1 MISIKIKSIV
11 LLRALLFCYNLE
23 KNINGNNRQEE
34 GFIMY
39 NNDNETVA
47 SVLALALIFFFV
59 SFLIATSNSEEKQK
73 EVGANDPNKSELVAK
88 QESNSTATKEEQQTD
103 FLKKYKDKYSS
114 LVPYKVN
121 STDHLFYY
129 NSEGKLILLSEG
141 SSFDTD
147 KNEKDFI
154 NLLENNQSEFDKE
167 TKNILDQF
175 KSGDSASRISLLSSN
190 TGKAHLLYQ
199 YQNKNLSEKLS
210 GLFFDITIYYNP
222 GSEED
227 KLSEAL
233 GLVVDFAQKS
243 GKVYRLNIVDINKVD
258 PLELE
263 EIRYSG
269 DIIAISHPVQ
279 ISEGSITNHP
289 ELRSRVDLSDDPE
302 NILKL
307 TEYYN

>member
-1 MISIKIKSIV
+1 
-11 LLRALLFCYNLE
+11 
-23 KNINGNNRQEE
+23 
-34 GFIMY
+34 MY

-47 SVLALALIFFFV
+47 SILALALIFFFV

-73 EVGANDPNKSELVAK
+73 EVGANDQNKSELVAK
-88 QESNSTATKEEQQTD
+88 QESNSTATKEEQQND

-175 KSGDSASRISLLSSN
+175 KNGDSASRISLLSSN

>member
-1 MISIKIKSIV
+1 
-11 LLRALLFCYNLE
+11 
-23 KNINGNNRQEE
+23 
-34 GFIMY
+34 MY

-47 SVLALALIFFFV
+47 SILALALIFFFV

-88 QESNSTATKEEQQTD
+88 QESNSTATKEEQQND

-167 TKNILDQF
+167 AKNILDQF
-175 KSGDSASRISLLSSN
+175 KNGDSASRISLLSSN

-227 KLSEAL
+227 KLSEAI

-258 PLELE
+258 PVEQE

-269 DIIAISHPVQ
+269 DIISVAHPVQ
-279 ISEGSITNHP
+279 ISEGAVTNYQD
-289 ELRSRVDLSDDPE
+289 LRGRANISDDPK
-302 NILKL
+302 NILKF

>member
-1 MISIKIKSIV
+1 
-11 LLRALLFCYNLE
+11 
-23 KNINGNNRQEE
+23 
-34 GFIMY
+34 MY

-147 KNEKDFI
+147 KNENDLI
-154 NLLENNQSEFDKE
+154 NLLENNQSEFNKE
-167 TKNILDQF
+167 TENILNQF
-175 KSGDSASRISLLSSN
+175 KNGDSASLISLLSSN

-269 DIIAISHPVQ
+269 DIIAISQPVQ
-279 ISEGSITNHP
+279 ISEGSIANHP
-289 ELRSRVDLSDDPE
+289 ELRSRVDLSDNPE

>member
-1 MISIKIKSIV
+1 
-11 LLRALLFCYNLE
+11 
-23 KNINGNNRQEE
+23 
-34 GFIMY
+34 MY

-147 KNEKDFI
+147 KNENDLI

-167 TKNILDQF
+167 TENILEQF
-175 KSGDSASRISLLSSN
+175 KNGDSASRISLLSLNS
-190 TGKAHLLYQ
+190 GKAHLLYQ

-243 GKVYRLNIVDINKVD
+243 GKIYKLNIVDVNKAD
-258 PLELE
+258 PVELE
-263 EIRYSG
+263 EVRYSG
-269 DIIAISHPVQ
+269 DIIAVAHPVQ
-279 ISEGSITNHP
+279 ISEGAVTNYQD
-289 ELRSRVDLSDDPE
+289 LRGRANISDDPK

>member
-1 MISIKIKSIV
+1 
-11 LLRALLFCYNLE
+11 
-23 KNINGNNRQEE
+23 
-34 GFIMY
+34 MY

-47 SVLALALIFFFV
+47 SILALALIFFFV

-88 QESNSTATKEEQQTD
+88 QESNSTATKEEQQIN

-114 LVPYKVN
+114 LVPYKLNPTNDV
-121 STDHLFYY
+121 FYY
-129 NSEGKLILLSEG
+129 NNEGKTILL
-141 SSFDTD
+141 F
-147 KNEKDFI
+147 NELLLEKKQDENYFVKI
-154 NLLENNQSEFDKE
+154 LENNQSEFDKE
-167 TKNILDQF
+167 TENILEQF
-175 KSGDSASRISLLSSN
+175 KNGDSTSLISLLSSN

-243 GKVYRLNIVDINKVD
+243 GKIYKLNIVDVNKAD
-258 PLELE
+258 PVELE
-263 EIRYSG
+263 EVRYSG
-269 DIIAISHPVQ
+269 DIIAVAHPVQ
-279 ISEGSITNHP
+279 ISEGGITNYQD
-289 ELRSRVDLSDDPE
+289 LRGRVNLSENPK

>member
-1 MISIKIKSIV
+1 
-11 LLRALLFCYNLE
+11 
-23 KNINGNNRQEE
+23 
-34 GFIMY
+34 MY

-47 SVLALALIFFFV
+47 SILALALIFFFV

-73 EVGANDPNKSELVAK
+73 EVGANNPNKSELVAK

-167 TKNILDQF
+167 TKNILEQF
-175 KSGDSASRISLLSSN
+175 KNGDSASMISLLSSN

-307 TEYYN
+307 AEYYN

>member
-1 MISIKIKSIV
+1 
-11 LLRALLFCYNLE
+11 
-23 KNINGNNRQEE
+23 
-34 GFIMY
+34 MY

-47 SVLALALIFFFV
+47 SILALALIFFFV

-88 QESNSTATKEEQQTD
+88 QESNSTATKEEQQIN

-114 LVPYKVN
+114 LVPYKLNPTNDV
-121 STDHLFYY
+121 FYY
-129 NSEGKLILLSEG
+129 NNEGKTILL
-141 SSFDTD
+141 F
-147 KNEKDFI
+147 NELLLEKKQDENYFVKI
-154 NLLENNQSEFDKE
+154 LENNQSEFDKE
-167 TKNILDQF
+167 TENILEQF
-175 KSGDSASRISLLSSN
+175 KNGDSTSLISLLSSN
-190 TGKAHLLYQ
+190 TGKSHLLYQ
-199 YQNKNLSEKLS
+199 YQNKNLSENLS
-210 GLFFDITIYYNP
+210 GLFLDITIYYNS

-233 GLVVDFAQKS
+233 GLLVDFAQKS
-243 GKVYRLNIVDINKVD
+243 GKVYRLNIVDVNKVD
-258 PLELE
+258 PVEQE
-263 EIRYSG
+263 EVRYSG

>member
-1 MISIKIKSIV
+1 
-11 LLRALLFCYNLE
+11 
-23 KNINGNNRQEE
+23 
-34 GFIMY
+34 MY

-47 SVLALALIFFFV
+47 SILALALIFFFV

-103 FLKKYKDKYSS
+103 FLKKYKEKYSS

-175 KSGDSASRISLLSSN
+175 KNGDSASMISLLSSN

-307 TEYYN
+307 AEYYN

>member
-1 MISIKIKSIV
+1 MD
-11 LLRALLFCYNLE
+11 
-23 KNINGNNRQEE
+23 
-34 GFIMY
+34 
-39 NNDNETVA
+39 NNDNGTIV
-47 SVLALALIFFFV
+47 SILALALIFFFV
-59 SFLIATSNSEEKQK
+59 SFLLATSNQEENQK
-73 EVGANDPNKSELVAK
+73 EVSSNDPSKSELVSK
-88 QESNSTATKEEQQTD
+88 QESNSSVNKEEQQTD

-114 LVPYKVN
+114 LVPYKLNPTNDV
-121 STDHLFYY
+121 FYY
-129 NSEGKLILLSEG
+129 NNEGKTILLFNESLL
-141 SSFDTD
+141 D
-147 KNEKDFI
+147 KKQDENYFVKI
-154 NLLENNQSEFDKE
+154 LENNQSEFDKE

-175 KSGDSASRISLLSSN
+175 KNGDSASRISLLSSN
-190 TGKAHLLYQ
+190 IGKAHLLYQ

-258 PLELE
+258 PVEQE

-279 ISEGSITNHP
+279 ISDGGIINHP
-289 ELRSRVDLSDDPE
+289 ELRSRVVLSDNPE

>member
-1 MISIKIKSIV
+1 
-11 LLRALLFCYNLE
+11 
-23 KNINGNNRQEE
+23 
-34 GFIMY
+34 MY

-47 SVLALALIFFFV
+47 SILALALIFFFV

-73 EVGANDPNKSELVAK
+73 EVGANNPNKSELVAK

-175 KSGDSASRISLLSSN
+175 KNGDSASMISLLSSN
-190 TGKAHLLYQ
+190 TSKAHLLYQ

-210 GLFFDITIYYNP
+210 GLFFDITIYYTP
-222 GSEED
+222 GSEDD
-227 KLSEAL
+227 KLAESLNLIVDYSE
-233 GLVVDFAQKS
+233 KS
-243 GKVYRLNIVDINKVD
+243 GKIYRLNFVDVNKAD

-279 ISEGSITNHP
+279 ISEGGITNHP
-289 ELRSRVDLSDDPE
+289 ELRSRVDLSDNHK

>member
-1 MISIKIKSIV
+1 
-11 LLRALLFCYNLE
+11 
-23 KNINGNNRQEE
+23 
-34 GFIMY
+34 MY

-47 SVLALALIFFFV
+47 SILALALIFFFV

-73 EVGANDPNKSELVAK
+73 EVGANNPNKSELVAK

-167 TKNILDQF
+167 TKNILEQF
-175 KSGDSASRISLLSSN
+175 KNGDSASMISLLSSN
-190 TGKAHLLYQ
+190 TGKAHLLYK

-307 TEYYN
+307 AEYYN